1 MTYSNDLLEIPEFLR
16 RTRKRGRPR
25 KIVSEVSKENNWEEW
40 SKEKQS
46 LYGTRNDIV
55 LQDEAPSIGS
65 GYRVVYV
72 KEGRKWAHITNHDGD
87 PANKEYRIRRRIT
100 LKKWNKLKASHKR
113 YVARN
118 GEIGKQ

>member
-25 KIVSEVSKENNWEEW
+25 KIMQKVSKENNWEEW
-40 SKEKQS
+40 SKEKQN
-46 LYGTRNDIV
+46 LYGTRYDIV

-72 KEGRKWAHITNHDGD
+72 KEGR
-87 PANKEYRIRRRIT
+87 
-100 LKKWNKLKASHKR
+100 
-113 YVARN
+113 
-118 GEIGKQ
+118 